1 MTSATATACCPTPRP
16 RRAATRVPH
25 LCRGRGGRG
34 CRCHV
39 AARLRLSRPVLAGN
53 GHALRWCPDA
63 AETPPRHQ
71 VLHHLPQHPQA
82 PPHPV

>member
-1 MTSATATACCPTPRP
+1 MTCATCASIRRPP
-16 RRAATRVPH
+16 RRAPTRAPH

-39 AARLRLSRPVLAGN
+39 AARPRLARPVLAGD
-53 GHALRWCPDA
+53 GHPLRWRPTPG
-63 AETPPRHQ
+63 EGPPRQPGLNH
-71 VLHHLPQHPQA
+71 VPQHPQA